1 MTKKLLFAFAA
12 LALLPTNAAF
22 ADGAADISLRSD
34 PIASPH
40 ARKGG
45 TIRINSTPPKSQN
58 GYTDNNNYTRMTFEL
73 MYESLIGLDAQTL
86 NAVSGLAREWRVSA
100 DGREF
105 AFTMDARAKWSDGEP
120 ITAEDVKWTFDTVM
134 KPTNDTG
141 VWKVILGG
149 FDSPE
154 VRGDTVVF
162 RKRGEC
168 ERDWRDLISLG
179 TFPVLP
185 SHALKEKDFNRID
198 FIDEPVS
205 GAYCLVR
212 VEEQVEAEFRRHGR
226 WWRQDYPAYRNVC
239 NFDRVILRYYVEN
252 ENAFEALKKRAI
264 DVYPVYTAR
273 IMSQETHGEKF
284 DRNWILK
291 RRVRNHAPIGFQ
303 GFAMNQ
309 RRFPFEDVRTRK
321 AMAMLI
327 DRETMNRTMMSNA
340 YFLLKSF
347 YTDLY
352 DAEHPCRNAFYPYDV
367 AAAQRLLAEAG
378 WRRNETT
385 GQLER
390 DGRPFAFTFLSRG
403 SSEDK
408 FLAPFDHAL
417 RSCGISM
424 TIARKDFAGWMRDMD
439 GFNFDMTWASW
450 GASTIKNPE
459 AMWLSSEADRKGSNN
474 ITGFKSKAVD
484 ELIRREKTMDDM
496 DERREAYRAIDALI
510 TAKVPYAFL
519 WHVDETRLLYW
530 NKFGMPKTVLDRFS
544 GEEAVLTY
552 WWYDDDRARELA
564 DAMAAHACL
573 PSVPERVDY
582 DEEIKK

>member
-1 MTKKLLFAFAA
+1 MTKKLLSAFAV
-12 LALLPTNAAF
+12 LALLPMNAAF
-22 ADGAADISLRSD
+22 ADSATDIAIRTD

-45 TIRINSTPPKSQN
+45 TIRLNCPPPKSQN
-58 GYTDNNNYTRMTFEL
+58 GYTDNNSYTRMTFEL

-86 NAVSGLAREWRVSA
+86 NAVSGLAREWRVSP

-149 FDSPE
+149 FDSPD

-168 ERDWRDLISLG
+168 ERDWRDLITLG
-179 TFPVLP
+179 TFPILP
-185 SHALKEKDFNRID
+185 SHALKGKNFNRLD
-198 FIDEPVS
+198 FIGEPVS
-205 GAYCLVR
+205 GAYCLAR

-226 WWRQDYPAYRNVC
+226 WWRQYFPAYRNVC
-239 NFDRVILRYYVEN
+239 NFDRIILRYYMEN

-264 DVYPVYTAR
+264 DIYPVYTAR
-273 IMSQETHGEKF
+273 IMAQETHGEKF

-291 RRVRNHAPIGFQ
+291 RRVHNHAPIGFQ

-367 AAAQRLLAEAG
+367 AAAQKLLAEAG

-496 DERREAYRAIDALI
+496 DERRAAYRAIDALI
-510 TAKVPYAFL
+510 TAEVPYAFL

-530 NKFGMPKTVLDRFS
+530 NKFGMPKTVLDRYS

-582 DEEIKK
+582 DEEMKK

>member
-1 MTKKLLFAFAA
+1 MMKNPFPA
-12 LALLPTNAAF
+12 LAVLAILAVNAAF
-22 ADGAADISLRSD
+22 AIETDVALRTD

-45 TIRINSTPPKSQN
+45 TIRLNCPPPKSQN
-58 GYTDNNNYTRMTFEL
+58 GYTDNNSYTRMTFDL

-86 NAVSGLAREWRVSA
+86 DVVSGLAREWKVSA

-120 ITAEDVKWTFDTVM
+120 ITADDVKWTFDTVM
-134 KPTNDTG
+134 TPAHDTG
-141 VWKVILGG
+141 VWKVMLGG

-154 VRGDTVVF
+154 VRGETVVF
-162 RKRGEC
+162 RKRGEA
-168 ERDWRDLISLG
+168 ERDWRDLITLG
-179 TFPVLP
+179 TFPILP
-185 SHALKEKDFNRID
+185 SHALKGKDFNRLD
-198 FIDEPVS
+198 FIGEPVS
-205 GAYCLVR
+205 GAYRLSR
-212 VEEQVEAEFRRHGR
+212 VEEQVEAEFRRHGH
-226 WWRQDYPAYRNVC
+226 WWRQDCPAYRNVC
-239 NFDRVILRYYVEN
+239 NFDRIILRYYVEN

-264 DVYPVYTAR
+264 DIYPVYTAR
-273 IMSQETHGEKF
+273 IMAQETHGEKF

-303 GFAMNQ
+303 GFAMNL
-309 RRFPFEDVRTRK
+309 RRFPFDDVRTRK

-340 YFLLKSF
+340 YFLLKSY

-367 AAAQRLLAEAG
+367 AAAQKLLAEAG

-385 GQLER
+385 GRLEKE
-390 DGRPFAFTFLSRG
+390 GRPFAFTFLSRG

-450 GASTIKNPE
+450 GAATIRMPE

-474 ITGFKSKAVD
+474 ITGFKSAKVD
-484 ELIRREKTMDDM
+484 DLIHREKTMGDM
-496 DERREAYRAIDALI
+496 ASRCEAYREIDALV
-510 TAKVPYAFL
+510 AAEVPYAFL
-519 WHVDETRLLYW
+519 WHIDETRLLYW
-530 NKFGMPKTVLDRFS
+530 NKFGMPKTVLDRYS

-564 DAMAAHACL
+564 DAMAAHKCL
-573 PSVPERVDY
+573 PSVPECVDY
-582 DEEIKK
+582 DEEMRK

>member
-1 MTKKLLFAFAA
+1 MMKKLLSAFAV
-12 LALLPTNAAF
+12 LALLPMNAAF
-22 ADGAADISLRSD
+22 ADSATDIAIRTD

-45 TIRINSTPPKSQN
+45 TIRLNCPPPKSQN
-58 GYTDNNNYTRMTFEL
+58 GYTDNNSYTRMTFEL

-86 NAVSGLAREWRVSA
+86 NVVSGLAREWRVSP

-149 FDSPE
+149 FDSPD

-239 NFDRVILRYYVEN
+239 NFDRILLRYYVEN

-340 YFLLKSF
+340 YFLLKSL

-367 AAAQRLLAEAG
+367 AAAQKLLAEAG

-496 DERREAYRAIDALI
+496 GERRAAYRAIDALI
-510 TAKVPYAFL
+510 TAEVPYAFL

-530 NKFGMPKTVLDRFS
+530 NKFGMPKTVLDRYS

-582 DEEIKK
+582 DEEMKK

>member
-1 MTKKLLFAFAA
+1 MNKRLTFAA
-12 LALLPTNAAF
+12 LALLSVTTAF
-22 ADGAADISLRSD
+22 AVETDIARRMD
-34 PIASPH
+34 PIASPY

-86 NAVSGLAREWRVSA
+86 DIVSGLARAWQVSP
-100 DGREF
+100 DGRTF
-105 AFTMDARAKWSDGEP
+105 TFTMDARAKWSDGAP

-134 KPTNDTG
+134 MPMHDTG
-141 VWKVILGG
+141 VWKVVLGG
-149 FDSPE
+149 FESPE
-154 VRGDTVVF
+154 VQGETVVF
-162 RKRGEC
+162 RKRGES
-168 ERDWRDLISLG
+168 ERDWRDLIKLG

-185 SHALKEKDFNRID
+185 SHALKGKDFNRLD
-198 FIDEPVS
+198 FINEPVS
-205 GAYCLVR
+205 GAYYLSR

-226 WWRQDYPAYRNVC
+226 WWRQNYPAYRNVC
-239 NFDRVILRYYVEN
+239 NFDRIILRYYVEN

-273 IMSQETHGEKF
+273 IMSQETYGEKF
-284 DRNWILK
+284 DRNWLVK

-309 RRFPFEDVRTRK
+309 RRFPFDDVRTRK

-352 DAEHPCRNAFYPYDV
+352 DAEHPCRNQFFPYDV
-367 AAAQRLLAEAG
+367 EAAQKLLAEAG
-378 WRRNETT
+378 WRRNEAT
-385 GQLER
+385 GQLEK

-417 RSCGISM
+417 RTCGISM

-450 GASTIKNPE
+450 GASTIRSPE
-459 AMWLSSEADRKGSNN
+459 PMWLSSEADRKGSNN
-474 ITGFKSKAVD
+474 ITGFKSEKVD
-484 ELIRREKTMDDM
+484 ALIRREKTMDDM
-496 DERREAYRAIDALI
+496 AARREAYREIDALV
-510 TAKVPYAFL
+510 TAEVPYAFL

-530 NKFGMPKTVLDRFS
+530 NKFGMPKTILDRYS
-544 GEEAVLTY
+544 GEEAILTY
-552 WWYDDDRARELA
+552 WWYDDDRAAELA
-564 DAMAAHACL
+564 DAMAAHKCL

-582 DEEIKK
+582 DEEMKK

>member
-1 MTKKLLFAFAA
+1 MTKKQLFAFAA
-12 LALLPTNAAF
+12 LAFLPTNAAF

-120 ITAEDVKWTFDTVM
+120 IIAEDVKWTFDTVM

-239 NFDRVILRYYVEN
+239 NFDRIILRYYVEN

-390 DGRPFAFTFLSRG
+390 DGRPFEFTFLSRG

-510 TAKVPYAFL
+510 TAEVPYAFL